1 MCITQ
6 PQGAAVDPEGDGASP
21 MHPGFPSV
29 AMGVSVGGYTYES
42 MEHHGKSTEIMENPM
57 KIMENPMKIIE
68 NPMKRMKI
76 VHSLFG
82 KYPCV
87 KLFMALGRIITL
99 LFRQTVREILHFFTS
114 DMHHLTGSQPRAIS
128 STWIW
133 KNNCSRI
140 VIFRRCSFELIRWSL
155 LSSLRLAAA
164 MQGRLEVHRL
174 SGKPQIA
181 IVFVLSLSLSF
192 TVALLRV

>member
-1 MCITQ
+1 MHHPATRSCCGSRRRWCFPDASWLPI
-6 PQGAAVDPEGDGASP
+6 GGDGCPLGDTP
-21 MHPGFPSV
+21 MNLWNI
-29 AMGVSVGGYTYES
+29 
-42 MEHHGKSTEIMENPM
+42 MENPMRIMENPM
-57 KIMENPMKIIE
+57 KIME

-140 VIFRRCSFELIRWSL
+140 VIFRRCSFELILWSL

-174 SGKPQIA
+174 SYKPQMA